1 MAFSRSMQLQAST
14 VKISAGVGFLMT
26 AIVASVILARHF
38 NLGRDIGACLLDDL
52 DDSGNATLPFL
63 NSAGSNTM
71 TLLNSL
77 EQRCTSLNKEMQDLQ
92 KEQEHLSTVVGLLT
106 VDQEQEE
113 HLSTVAASLK
123 HLLKFDAQYADTMSF
138 FDSVHRNASAPATI
152 SLKRSQTRVCF
163 LQLATMARRLTA
175 SLPRGPGNANG
186 ALSCHHG
193 ALSQLEERAVRE
205 AEREETPR
213 ALAALGMFWGELIIL
228 GRSAAP
234 IFGSGPVLGG
244 LASSQWERD
253 SWGTLAPVEL
263 VYAEA
268 LLLRS
273 SHSSGRK
280 RAALSGDHA
289 ARLQEHAKFLESQDH
304 HEAAANRYQAMGKV
318 AERAGLHAI
327 AAQAQS
333 QLSHS
338 LKMRGAY
345 EEAIVAA
352 KAAVDLTM
360 NPLAQFVL
368 ATARLSSGLL
378 TTDAS
383 LKVAEG
389 QLRAVAGLLPSDE
402 LEVQRKKM
410 HSEMM
415 MWSWISKGDVLNC
428 RVVPDAARFL
438 ICAIC
443 KFIF

>member
-1 MAFSRSMQLQAST
+1 MIDDLAPSGNPPLPSPQTQAGNNSMT
-14 VKISAGVGFLMT
+14 IF
-26 AIVASVILARHF
+26 
-38 NLGRDIGACLLDDL
+38 DLLD
-52 DDSGNATLPFL
+52 
-63 NSAGSNTM
+63 
-71 TLLNSL
+71 SL
-77 EQRCTSLNKEMQDLQ
+77 EQRCTFINKEFEDLQ
-92 KEQEHLSTVVGLLT
+92 KEQEHLSTVVAVLT

-123 HLLKFDAQYADTMSF
+123 HLREFDAQYVDTMLV
-138 FDSVHRNASAPATI
+138 FDRVHNNASALGTTLSAQDREAALEHVKEVHRI
-152 SLKRSQTRVCF
+152 EMGMSKRSRTRVCF

-175 SLPRGPGNANG
+175 SLPRDAGNANG
-186 ALSCHHG
+186 ALSCQWG
-193 ALSQLEERAVRE
+193 ALSRLEARAVRE
-205 AEREETPR
+205 AEEEETPR
-213 ALAALGMFWGELIIL
+213 ALASLGIFWGELAIL

-234 IFGSGPVLGG
+234 LFGSGPVLAGR
-244 LASSQWERD
+244 ASSQWERD
-253 SWGTLAPVEL
+253 SWGTLAPAEL
-263 VYAEA
+263 VHAEA

-273 SHSSGRK
+273 SQSSGRK

-289 ARLQEHAKFLESQDH
+289 RRLQEHAKFLESQDH
-304 HEAAANRYQAMGKV
+304 HAAATNRYQAMGKV
-318 AERAGLHAI
+318 AESAGLHAI

-338 LKMRGAY
+338 LKMRGAH

-360 NPLAQFVL
+360 DPLAQFVL

-383 LKVAEG
+383 LKAAEG

-415 MWSWISKGDVLNC
+415 MWSWISKGDMSKC

-438 ICAIC
+438 ICTIC
-443 KFIF
+443 KLIF